1 MTRPDPPP
9 EPMPWDRIGSFCED
23 LFTVSRT
30 MASRNLGVWSSLS
43 QNLRKEQYKADD
55 LSNDAAKTAA
65 AAMAN
70 VQDVWDLWIRFPERE
85 RVAATA
91 PTAFLLFTPF
101 QIGEQTQWSCEDSIW
116 LRVANSVV
124 ERDPSVYLE
133 LNGPD
138 DATADRLVDSLAIER
153 GPSRQAFRLYTHDL
167 KRHAVDLEPGVYT
180 GSIYVKEPTV
190 LLVANLRIVV
200 ESGSNEPQ
208 PRRPRPP
215 EA

>member
-1 MTRPDPPP
+1 MSRPDPP

-30 MASRNLGVWSSLS
+30 MASRNLGIWSSLS
-43 QNLRKEQYKADD
+43 QNLRKDQYKADD
-55 LSNDAAKTAA
+55 MSGDAAKTVA

-124 ERDPSVYLE
+124 ERDPELYLE
-133 LNGPD
+133 LGGPD
-138 DATADRLVDSLAIER
+138 QETVDKLTNCLEFER
-153 GPSRQAFRLYTHDL
+153 GPSRQAFRLYTRDL
-167 KRHAVDLEPGVYT
+167 KRAIDLHPGLYT
-180 GSIYVKEPTV
+180 GSVYVKEPTV
-190 LLVANLRIVV
+190 LLVANLRVVV
-200 ESGSNEPQ
+200 ESATNEPR

>member
-30 MASRNLGVWSSLS
+30 MASRNLGIWSSLS
-43 QNLRKEQYKADD
+43 QNLRKGEYKADD
-55 LSNDAAKTAA
+55 MSNDAAKTAA

-101 QIGEQTQWSCEDSIW
+101 NIGGQTQWSCEDSIW
-116 LRVANSVV
+116 LRVANNVV
-124 ERDPSVYLE
+124 ERDPAVYLE
-133 LNGPD
+133 LSGPD
-138 DATADRLVDSLAIER
+138 RDTADRLISCLAIEP
-153 GPSRQAFRLYTHDL
+153 GPSRQAFRLYTVDL
-167 KRHAVDLEPGVYT
+167 KRRALELEPGVYT
-180 GSIYVKEPTV
+180 GSVYVKEPTV
-190 LLVANLRIVV
+190 LLVANLRVVV
-200 ESGSNEPQ
+200 ESAAAEPQ
-208 PRRPRPP
+208 RHPRPV
-215 EA
+215 A